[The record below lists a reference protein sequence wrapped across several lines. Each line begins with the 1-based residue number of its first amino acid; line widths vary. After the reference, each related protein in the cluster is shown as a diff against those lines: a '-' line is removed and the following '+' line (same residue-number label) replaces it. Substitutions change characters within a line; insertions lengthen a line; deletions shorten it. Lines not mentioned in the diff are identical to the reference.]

1 MGGSFLFALGG
12 VATAAQE
19 FLVWIPQRVAAFC
32 VVAGLAGCFAALVL
46 LVRVLFGG
54 PDGSRAEQRAMLG
67 TMMLASLPPVVFLAW
82 VVWMQV
88 TQSGAL

>member
-1 MGGSFLFALGG
+1 MGGAFLFALGG

-32 VVAGLAGCFAALVL
+32 VVAGLAGCFVSLVQ

-54 PDGSRAEQRAMLG
+54 SEGSGAEQRVMLG
-67 TMMLASLPPVVFLAW
+67 TMVLASLPPIVFLVW